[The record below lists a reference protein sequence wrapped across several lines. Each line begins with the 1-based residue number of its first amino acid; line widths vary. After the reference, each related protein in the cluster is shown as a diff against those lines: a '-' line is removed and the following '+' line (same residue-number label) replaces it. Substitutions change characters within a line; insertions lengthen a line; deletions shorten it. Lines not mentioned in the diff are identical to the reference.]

1 MFSLKIEKII
11 DGMKD
16 IERKNMKELYIL
28 AILSKIFIQ
37 NANSVL
43 ILCSIIIEPNTE
55 FWRMTERF

>member
-55 FWRMTERF
+55 F

>member
-1 MFSLKIEKII
+1 MFFLKIEKII

-37 NANSVL
+37 NGLSLATDRKSVV
-43 ILCSIIIEPNTE
+43 
-55 FWRMTERF
+55 